1 MDVREEFDWHM
12 RYHRLGRVGPQRL
25 EFDWDALLERR
36 LVLVPNFE
44 QASYAVYE
52 AVRRVRPAARFL
64 VMDREPA
71 LLPDPLGNDFHVEVE
86 CVIASIADPNGD
98 FAYLSCYTEEAYLAL
113 TPEASQAL
121 FGEHAFDLLARAWAN
136 CVSQDILRMRRHRHG
151 VRIFL
156 DALRHFDRLRSQRD
170 EGWSII
176 PDSVIL

>member
-25 EFDWDALLERR
+25 EFDWYGLLERR
-36 LVLVPNFE
+36 LILIPNFE
-44 QASYAVYE
+44 QASGAVYD
-52 AVRRVRPAARFL
+52 AVRRARPAARFL
-64 VMDREPA
+64 SMDCEPA
-71 LLPDPLGNDFHVEVE
+71 PVPDPLGDSFHTDVE
-86 CVIASIADPNGD
+86 CAITSLADPDGD
-98 FAYLSCYTEEAYLAL
+98 FAYLSFYTEEAYLAV

-156 DALRHFDRLRSQRD
+156 DALRHFNGLRSQRD